1 MKFKFAREGILFQ
14 RWSYAVPLLCYVMLF
29 CMIWMLSVPL
39 KPHMKIQPPAGRKQ
53 MDVTF
58 DVKIRNSNFDS
69 DKKEDELL
77 NSRNE
82 FLISVDDQ
90 GKGQGQILVE
100 VFRKWVNDHYSLR
113 LNNVGNFRADSNKD
127 GRLDSKELAEWIR
140 HKIVEHISAA
150 VSNNYG
156 LFSLID
162 VNPRNGVITWKE
174 YHSYFLKERGFSNNY
189 VENHDEKRHKGLQ
202 RSIKG
207 M

>member
-1 MKFKFAREGILFQ
+1 M
-14 RWSYAVPLLCYVMLF
+14 
-29 CMIWMLSVPL
+29 PL

-100 VFRKWVNDHYSLR
+100 VFRK
-113 LNNVGNFRADSNKD
+113 
-127 GRLDSKELAEWIR
+127 
-140 HKIVEHISAA
+140 
-150 VSNNYG
+150 
-156 LFSLID
+156 
-162 VNPRNGVITWKE
+162 
-174 YHSYFLKERGFSNNY
+174 
-189 VENHDEKRHKGLQ
+189 
-202 RSIKG
+202 
-207 M
+207 